1 MFGGGA
7 GFFAPPLSPPP
18 PPPPPP
24 PFFFFFLRP
33 AGGGGNPPPLA
44 GHPSPVVN
52 HRLSQLRALDLVT
65 KSPDPQDRRR
75 TLVALTDAGVAEAM
89 RMAAASPMIGA
100 AYADVL
106 AEADADLFDALW
118 RVHDLIGRGRL
129 ADALRLNR
137 EAAR

>member
-1 MFGGGA
+1 MLLLLTQGSQGVTEIA
-7 GFFAPPLSPPP
+7 DQLRQSHPLVI
-18 PPPPPP
+18 
-24 PFFFFFLRP
+24 
-33 AGGGGNPPPLA
+33 NWI
-44 GHPSPVVN
+44 
-52 HRLSQLRALDLVT
+52 SQLRALDLVT